1 MSNFSTHPFERPDRV
16 ILRTLAQLSR
26 GGDWQLDLLHDRREH
41 LIVWI
46 TRGQGLAVLDGVR
59 RGMGTHN
66 VLFIP
71 AGTTM
76 ALETGR
82 QGFGQAVIIP
92 DGTEMRLPGQS
103 HHLRIRDVSAQ
114 SEITALFD
122 GIHREQTNARPL
134 LAEAMEAQAALVSV
148 WLRRQLGLDD
158 HAPTQLNAAGRLS
171 RAFCRGVAQD
181 FRSGAPM
188 ADYAQALGVT
198 PTHLTRACKASTGKT
213 AADLLTQRVL
223 YEARHLLISEKVQV
237 QDIARF
243 LGFGSAAYFT
253 RFMQHHTGRSP
264 TVLRKTSL
272 DKVRRD
278 AR

>member
-1 MSNFSTHPFERPDRV
+1 MPEFSTEPFERPDRV
-16 ILRTLAQLSR
+16 VLRTLAQLSR
-26 GGDWQLDLLHDRREH
+26 RGDWQLDLLHDRKEH

-66 VLFIP
+66 VLFVP
-71 AGTTM
+71 AGTTL

-82 QGFGQAVIIP
+82 QGFGQAIVIP
-92 DGTEMRLPGQS
+92 DGTELRLPGQA

-122 GIHREQTNARPL
+122 AIQREQTNARPL

-148 WLRRQLGLDD
+148 WLRRQLGLDE
-158 HAPTQLNAAGRLS
+158 HAPARLNAAARLS
-171 RAFCRGVAQD
+171 RGFCRKVAQE

-198 PTHLTRACKASTGKT
+198 PTHLSRSCNIACG
-213 AADLLTQRVL
+213 
-223 YEARHLLISEKVQV
+223 
-237 QDIARF
+237 
-243 LGFGSAAYFT
+243 
-253 RFMQHHTGRSP
+253 
-264 TVLRKTSL
+264 TVS
-272 DKVRRD
+272 V
-278 AR
+278 A